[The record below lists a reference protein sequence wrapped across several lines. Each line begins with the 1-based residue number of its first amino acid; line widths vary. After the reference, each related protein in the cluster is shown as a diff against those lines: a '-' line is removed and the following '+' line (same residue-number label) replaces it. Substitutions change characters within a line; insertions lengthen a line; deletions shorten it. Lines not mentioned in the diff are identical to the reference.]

1 MFQRYAV
8 YYTPE
13 GALAECG
20 AAWLGWDVA
29 RGVYREHPKIGDLDI
44 AELTRTPRRYGL
56 HGTIKPP
63 FFLAPDGCVKTLGRE
78 LEDLCNRLAPVT
90 LAHLQVS
97 TLGRFI
103 ALTPVGDTKALSEL
117 AARVVIDLDHF
128 RAPPSDEELSKRRV
142 KVLSSSQ
149 ERNLARWGYP
159 LVMEDFRF
167 HITLTERI
175 KKDKDLV
182 VEAART
188 YFAPHLPVPFRI
200 NSLTFTGQDEDGMF
214 HEIHRFSLNG

>member
-29 RGVYREHPKIGDLDI
+29 RGVYREHPKIGDLDV
-44 AELTRTPRRYGL
+44 AGLTQTPRRYGV

-63 FFLAPDGCVKTLGRE
+63 FFLAPGSCSKTLSQE
-78 LEDLCNRLAPVT
+78 LEDLCHRLAPVM
-90 LAHLQVS
+90 LEGLQVR

-117 AARVVIDLDHF
+117 AARVVRDLDHF
-128 RAPPSDEELSKRRV
+128 RAPTREDELSKRRA
-142 KVLSSSQ
+142 KGLSLSQ
-149 ERNLARWGYP
+149 EGNLAQWGYP
-159 LVMEDFRF
+159 HVMEDFRF

-175 KKDKDLV
+175 NKNRDQV
-182 VEAART
+182 VEAAHSH
-188 YFAPHLPVPFRI
+188 FAPHLPVPFRVD
-200 NSLTFTGQDEDGMF
+200 SLTLTGQDADGMF